1 MVYISLEVLKARLVL
16 EQLVLVS
23 LAMEWG
29 ENEMVLNVPSSP
41 NHFLIP

>member
-29 ENEMVLNVPSSP
+29 GE
-41 NHFLIP
+41 